1 MPPLHTFI
9 HDVNGKIDRSHL
21 IQFDGKFC
29 TKGIGLKITLTGQ
42 TQYEIGGNLY
52 KVQPGEAFLM
62 DRYTEFHGYVK
73 GKTLQQGICID
84 ISPDL
89 IQQTQCHFDQ
99 PVSDYGEIPLMICSL
114 RHYDLLKEV
123 QFFDQSLYQLD
134 WEHEG
139 TEILYEW
146 ATKLGQLIGKLK
158 GEQKRLDV
166 KKMAT
171 RQEIFRRL
179 QIALDFL
186 HDNVKGKFSLDHLA
200 LHTGMSSYHLA
211 RNFKNCFGQTLFQY
225 HESLKMAYAA
235 ERLQQA
241 RQMTVAE
248 LALELGYEES
258 SYFIRRF
265 KRHFGHTPG
274 KIPT

>member
-9 HDVNGKIDRSHL
+9 HDVNGKIDRSQL
-21 IQFDGKFC
+21 LQFDGKFR
-29 TKGIGLKITLTGQ
+29 TKGIGLKITLSGHTH
-42 TQYEIGGNLY
+42 YEIGGNHY
-52 KVQPGEAFLM
+52 SVQPGEAFLM
-62 DRYTEFHGYVK
+62 DMYTDFHGFVE
-73 GKTLQQGICID
+73 GNTLQQGICID

-89 IQQTQCHFDQ
+89 IQQTRCHFDQ
-99 PVSDYGEIPLMICSL
+99 SVPSHDEIPLMICSL
-114 RHYDLLKEV
+114 RHYHLLKEV
-123 QFFDQSLYQLD
+123 QIFHQSLYQLD
-134 WEHEG
+134 WEHDG
-139 TEILYEW
+139 TEILFHW
-146 ATKLGQLIGKLK
+146 ATQLGKLIGKLK
-158 GEQKRLDV
+158 GEQARLNV
-166 KKMAT
+166 KKRAT

-179 QIALDFL
+179 QIALAFL

-211 RNFKNCFGQTLFQY
+211 RNFKSCFGQTLFQY
-225 HESLKMAYAA
+225 QESLKMAYAV
-235 ERLQQA
+235 EKLQQA

-248 LALELGYEES
+248 LALELGYEEP